1 MSANIIIGILAFIGF
16 LAFIGISIYNIS
28 SNTVCDSSKC
38 ISPGGTW
45 IKDKC
50 TCSCNPGYSG
60 NNCQTK
66 SKHVSDLETACKDKT
81 GNACVSCLKNNISQ
95 KLSGNATDVQQFKD
109 DFISSISSI
118 NNICC
123 QNNCSN
129 SSGTACDKCVSE
141 KMNQLGHIK
150 DDTAYFINNNG
161 CFSFKTTNQ
170 PQNFIGKKNI
180 CNDKNTDPCF
190 PDPCKNNSKCVVT
203 NNTHKCVC
211 NTSPPFFDGP
221 TCNNPCR
228 ELAPTKKCTDI
239 KGKSNCKYYYNSD
252 NEKCE
257 KTTLVFWDDCDSGDN
272 INDSEKCK

>member
-1 MSANIIIGILAFIGF
+1 MSAGIIIGILAFLGF
-16 LAFIGISIYNIS
+16 LLFIGISIYNIS

-129 SSGTACDKCVSE
+129 SSGTACDNCVSE

-228 ELAPTKKCTDI
+228 EKAPKEDCGNI